1 MAGGFDLDWL
11 PSTHTNNKRAIFR
24 PGEEEDEEEE
34 EEGKRCHL
42 GKSRKLWAK
51 AGRSPSRNKHTPVTL
66 FLFPLER
73 ES

>member
-34 EEGKRCHL
+34 EVSSREITKALGEGWQITIEK
-42 GKSRKLWAK
+42 
-51 AGRSPSRNKHTPVTL
+51 
-66 FLFPLER
+66 
-73 ES
+73 